1 MLVFSWYFFTGTS
14 FIWEHDGWMQHYKAL
29 VYYSRYLRQIFYSIF
44 CEHQLNIPA
53 WDFNIGEGNDIIAT
67 LHYYVIGDPFTVFS
81 VFVPEAFM
89 YVYYAAILILRMYL
103 AGIAFSVLCFKTGR
117 TSNYAVMA
125 GCLTYVFC
133 YWITINVIKH
143 PYFLNPM
150 IYLPMLITGIEKM
163 LKKERPYLFIITVF
177 LSAISNFYFFY
188 ILVLLT
194 VIYVII
200 RGRR

>member
-1 MLVFSWYFFTGTS
+1 MVLFTGTS

-103 AGIAFSVLCFKTGR
+103 AGIAFSVLCFKTGEQ
-117 TSNYAVMA
+117 
-125 GCLTYVFC
+125 
-133 YWITINVIKH
+133 VI
-143 PYFLNPM
+143 
-150 IYLPMLITGIEKM
+150 MLLWQAALHMFFATGLLLM
-163 LKKERPYLFIITVF
+163 L
-177 LSAISNFYFFY
+177 
-188 ILVLLT
+188 
-194 VIYVII
+194 
-200 RGRR
+200 